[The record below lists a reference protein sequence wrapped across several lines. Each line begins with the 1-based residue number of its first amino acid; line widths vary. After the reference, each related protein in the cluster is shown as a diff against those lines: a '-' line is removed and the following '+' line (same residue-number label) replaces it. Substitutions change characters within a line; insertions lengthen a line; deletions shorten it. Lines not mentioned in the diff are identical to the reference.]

1 MKEPKQT
8 HLSFDEWVLK
18 NRYLIINPPAEY
30 AEQPRLDAPTST
42 EQVPYKFGENL
53 DEILEKLGKR
63 AEKLGKKLGKNRI
76 AILRLIYS
84 NPFVSSVEM
93 ANSIGISTTAI
104 DNNIRQM
111 RNIFI
116 KRIGPNNGGHW
127 EIIMEE

>member
-8 HLSFDEWVLK
+8 YLSFDEWVLK

-30 AEQPRLDAPTST
+30 AEQPRLDAPAST
-42 EQVPYKFGENL
+42 IQVPYKFGENL
-53 DEILEKLGKR
+53 DEILGKLGKR

-111 RNIFI
+111 RNVFI

-127 EIIMEE
+127 EIIMED